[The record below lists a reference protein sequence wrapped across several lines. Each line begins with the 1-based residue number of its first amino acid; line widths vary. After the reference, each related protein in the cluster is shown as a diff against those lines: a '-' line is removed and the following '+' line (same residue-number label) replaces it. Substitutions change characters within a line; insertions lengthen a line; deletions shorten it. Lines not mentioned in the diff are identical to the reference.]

1 MLSVFFIKR
10 PIFAMVISLL
20 IVLAGLVSIVIL
32 PIQEYPDVNPPTVVV
47 SATYVGANAYTVEE
61 TVTRPLEDKINGQ
74 STENRLLNVTEVAE
88 LLRISRFSVYNLVKR
103 KELSAIKVLNKL
115 RFDITS
121 VEQYLEKQRI
131 NIEEK

>member
-1 MLSVFFIKR
+1 MKEK
-10 PIFAMVISLL
+10 
-20 IVLAGLVSIVIL
+20 G
-32 PIQEYPDVNPPTVVV
+32 D
-47 SATYVGANAYTVEE
+47 
-61 TVTRPLEDKINGQ
+61 LEDKIKGQ
-74 STENRLLNVTEVAE
+74 SKENRLLNVTEVAA

-103 KELSAIKVLNKL
+103 RELSAIKVLNKL

>member
-1 MLSVFFIKR
+1 MEEKGNLENKIK
-10 PIFAMVISLL
+10 
-20 IVLAGLVSIVIL
+20 
-32 PIQEYPDVNPPTVVV
+32 
-47 SATYVGANAYTVEE
+47 
-61 TVTRPLEDKINGQ
+61 GQ
-74 STENRLLNVTEVAE
+74 SKESGLLNVTEVAE

-121 VEQYLEKQRI
+121 VEQYLKKQRI

>member
-1 MLSVFFIKR
+1 MK
-10 PIFAMVISLL
+10 
-20 IVLAGLVSIVIL
+20 
-32 PIQEYPDVNPPTVVV
+32 EKDN
-47 SATYVGANAYTVEE
+47 
-61 TVTRPLEDKINGQ
+61 LEDKIKRQ
-74 STENRLLNVTEVAE
+74 SKDSRLLTVTEAAE

>member
-1 MLSVFFIKR
+1 MKEK
-10 PIFAMVISLL
+10 
-20 IVLAGLVSIVIL
+20 G
-32 PIQEYPDVNPPTVVV
+32 N
-47 SATYVGANAYTVEE
+47 
-61 TVTRPLEDKINGQ
+61 LEDKIKGQ
-74 STENRLLNVTEVAE
+74 SEENRLLTVTEVAE

-121 VEQYLEKQRI
+121 IERYLEKQRI

>member
-1 MLSVFFIKR
+1 MKEK
-10 PIFAMVISLL
+10 
-20 IVLAGLVSIVIL
+20 G
-32 PIQEYPDVNPPTVVV
+32 N
-47 SATYVGANAYTVEE
+47 
-61 TVTRPLEDKINGQ
+61 LEDKIKGQ
-74 STENRLLNVTEVAE
+74 SKENRLLNVKEVAA

-131 NIEEK
+131 NVEEK

>member
-1 MLSVFFIKR
+1 MKEK
-10 PIFAMVISLL
+10 
-20 IVLAGLVSIVIL
+20 G
-32 PIQEYPDVNPPTVVV
+32 D
-47 SATYVGANAYTVEE
+47 
-61 TVTRPLEDKINGQ
+61 LEDKIKGQ
-74 STENRLLNVTEVAE
+74 SKENRLLNVTEVAA